1 MSIRIV
7 RQAVAFSLFAVLVP
21 AFEAN
26 GVAVALGIAGAV
38 SLAVLATLW
47 TRAEGTRA
55 ANDGRAA
62 PERALRTQDG
72 R

>member
-1 MSIRIV
+1 MLV
-7 RQAVAFSLFAVLVP
+7 VAAAVLVP